1 MYNEKLD
8 FIHNIY
14 GLIYCIQ
21 MFYLNMLIIFNQTD
35 IVFINSM
42 FDKIFFYSLLYFT
55 ISTGINYLD
64 KNHIFVLH
72 HVICMIMLYYGY
84 IYTEPEYLIWM
95 GKTFMAEFS
104 TIFLSLSKTL
114 RYLKK
119 NNVQV
124 PDQVV
129 SYSDNFFIIS
139 YFLIRIFYLAPM
151 SISFILNYT
160 FKSIFSIIVPFVAL
174 IMIGMNL
181 YWTFLI
187 YKKVMRNVGDDNINI
202 KNSIKFIKKKF
213 KKLSSKH

>member
-35 IVFINSM
+35 IGFINSM

-84 IYTEPEYLIWM
+84 IYSEPEYLIWM

-104 TIFLSLSKTL
+104 TIFLSLSKSL

-119 NNVQV
+119 NNVHV
-124 PDQVV
+124 SDQLV

-139 YFLIRIFYLAPM
+139 YFLIRIFYLTPM
-151 SISFILNYT
+151 SINFMLNYS
-160 FKSIFSIIVPFVAL
+160 FKSIFAIIVPFVVL

-187 YKKVMRNVGDDNINI
+187 YKKIMRNGGENNI
-202 KNSIKFIKKKF
+202 KNSIKFINKKI
-213 KKLSSKH
+213 KKTGSK